1 MTPVAGSEPS
11 IQQRQRLQ
19 RTIRDLRVPAIF
31 LDRSTRTRS
40 PVLREVAHENGVQV
54 GTLYSDSLDD
64 EAPHYADMMRAN
76 ARAIQRAMGGL

>member
-1 MTPVAGSEPS
+1 M
-11 IQQRQRLQ
+11 
-19 RTIRDLRVPAIF
+19 
-31 LDRSTRTRS
+31 RS

-76 ARAIQRAMGGL
+76 AHTIAHTIQRAVGR